1 MDLTL
6 LFISGVHPKDVFW
19 IIVVHWILTFC
30 MKLIFEVMVSEKK
43 HKSSIEGIKSVIAY
57 IFNIL
62 TTTLCSSIV
71 YVPMVRSDHQLTP
84 KDPNAD
90 NTFLS
95 TCAYFMLIMIEHIIL
110 VSTTLHKT
118 ESLGQTFKL
127 SLYIVPVLLWVLS
140 LLLLVL
146 YYKFLHRSTTTGMIG
161 PKLKSSS
168 VDFHSILCCDVRHC
182 SINLCPCVCTSKR
195 VDYCDSKCKIKL
207 KKSLEFN
214 LNPVFN
220 APTEF

>member
-1 MDLTL
+1 
-6 LFISGVHPKDVFW
+6 
-19 IIVVHWILTFC
+19 
-30 MKLIFEVMVSEKK
+30 MKLIFEVMVKEKK
-43 HKSSIEGIKSVIAY
+43 HKSSIKGIKSVISY

-95 TCAYFMLIMIEHIIL
+95 TCSYFMLMMIEHIIL
-110 VSTTLHKT
+110 VGTTIPKT

-127 SLYIVPVLLWVLS
+127 SLYIVPVLLWIFA
-140 LLLLVL
+140 LLFLVL

-161 PKLKSSS
+161 PKLKASS
-168 VDFHSILCCDVRHC
+168 VDFHSIMCCDVRHC

-195 VDYCDSKCKIKL
+195 VEYCDSKCKIKL
-207 KKSLEFN
+207 KKSLDFK
-214 LNPVFN
+214 LNPAFN
-220 APTEF
+220 EPTEI